1 MTIIL
6 THGYA
11 HRLLNTGTVESCPVR
26 EVRDQ
31 EGTQILALRGP
42 WQPMLPS
49 QMDLSGGDSELIRL
63 TLERFRPVFFDDGPR
78 TPRVK
83 ELKREGINPLS
94 PV

>member
-1 MTIIL
+1 MTIIM

-11 HRLLNTGTVESCPVR
+11 HRLLGTGTVESCPVR
-26 EVRDQ
+26 KVRDA
-31 EGTQILALRGP
+31 EGNEILALRGP
-42 WQPMLPS
+42 WQARLPS
-49 QMDLSGGDSELIRL
+49 QMDLTGGDSELIRL

-83 ELKREGINPLS
+83 DAKREKVNPLS